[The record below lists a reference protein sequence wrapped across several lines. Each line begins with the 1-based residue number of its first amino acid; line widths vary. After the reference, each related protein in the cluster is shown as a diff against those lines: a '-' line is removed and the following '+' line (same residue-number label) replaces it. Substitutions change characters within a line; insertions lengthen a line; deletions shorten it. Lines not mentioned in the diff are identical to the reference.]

1 MAGSTQPL
9 NVGLNP
15 AFIPPMLASPMPSD
29 LQIVPG
35 RYVAEEKY
43 DGHRLIVR
51 IGGGIQNDLFMT
63 GNTVRAWS
71 RDGLSRVL
79 PRHITESLARFPSC
93 VLDGEL
99 LVPGKRSYGVT
110 ELSNVNELVFV
121 AFDILE
127 ALGDSTRDFH
137 YKHRRLVLESVF
149 THASL
154 ADLTAVRLS
163 WSKPV
168 ESLLDI
174 QQICADV
181 WNRDGEGLILKDCNS
196 LYSPGKRPKNVWIKI
211 KQLHSAVLT
220 ITGYEYGLL
229 GPYAKVTLEDEEG
242 IKLTVKIRNNAI
254 RTQCAANPGSYIG
267 RKLRIEYQERTPDGS
282 YRHPRWDS
290 LVEEDE

>member
-1 MAGSTQPL
+1 MTSS
-9 NVGLNP
+9 VGLNP
-15 AFIPPMLASPMPSD
+15 AFISPMLASPMPSD
-29 LQIVPG
+29 LQITPD

-51 IGGGIQNDLFMT
+51 VGGAVQHDLFAT
-63 GNTVRAWS
+63 GNAVRAWS

-79 PRHITESLARFPSC
+79 PRHILDSLAQLPVC

-110 ELSNVNELVFV
+110 ELANANELVYV

-127 ALGDSTRDFH
+127 ALGEPTRALA
-137 YKHRRLVLESVF
+137 YKHRRLILENIF
-149 THASL
+149 GHPSL
-154 ADLTAVRLS
+154 SDLAAVQLS
-163 WSKPV
+163 WSKPI
-168 ESLLDI
+168 ESLVDI
-174 QQICADV
+174 QQLCADV

-196 LYSPGKRPKNVWIKI
+196 LYLPGKRPKNVWIKI
-211 KQLHSAVLT
+211 KQLQSAVLT

-229 GPYAKVTLEDEEG
+229 GPYAKVTLEDETG

-254 RTQCAANPGSYIG
+254 RNQCAANPGSYIG
-267 RKLRIEYQERTPDGS
+267 RQLRIEYQERTPDGS

-290 LVEEDE
+290 LVEEE